1 MPVADT
7 IAFESLSAI
16 TMAQRIPIKKIAH
29 FLTGAKSMDN
39 VRVQTIKTSINIA
52 TREELS
58 IA

>member
-29 FLTGAKSMDN
+29 FLTGAKSRDN
-39 VRVQTIKTSINIA
+39 VRVQTY
-52 TREELS
+52 
-58 IA
+58 

>member
-1 MPVADT
+1 
-7 IAFESLSAI
+7 
-16 TMAQRIPIKKIAH
+16 MAQRIPIKKIAH